1 MWNIPPVVH
10 TSFTLHLYN
19 VTKAGRKIR
28 YYSILLSTFIVLHF
42 ICICCLYSTLLST
55 YVFPLMRLVQPFF
68 VDFIYGF
75 CYYIFDVSCMFKIIY
90 GHAVLIHNSY
100 IPSTLLTYYLLLP
113 ILIFFFFSIFIYLKK
128 LLVTLLLLMDIEFRV
143 LDRPVVQAD
152 IIIKKIIKRLSQIDK
167 TIKSWLNVD
176 LLLFPKT
183 AKVKKL
189 PHNPKSPTPINRIP
203 SIQNVEFSI

>member
-1 MWNIPPVVH
+1 MWNIPTVVH

-28 YYSILLSTFIVLHF
+28 YYSILLLCIYFIVLHF

-75 CYYIFDVSCMFKIIY
+75 CYYIFDISCMFKIIY

-113 ILIFFFFSIFIYLKK
+113 ILTFFLNFYLGVILKPCGPLGGGGFMKSPQGGRGGYWYCPRGPNILGFRYIFFNIRTSFFLGYICK
-128 LLVTLLLLMDIEFRV
+128 
-143 LDRPVVQAD
+143 
-152 IIIKKIIKRLSQIDK
+152 
-167 TIKSWLNVD
+167 
-176 LLLFPKT
+176 
-183 AKVKKL
+183 
-189 PHNPKSPTPINRIP
+189 
-203 SIQNVEFSI
+203 

>member
-1 MWNIPPVVH
+1 M
-10 TSFTLHLYN
+10 L
-19 VTKAGRKIR
+19 
-28 YYSILLSTFIVLHF
+28 
-42 ICICCLYSTLLST
+42 
-55 YVFPLMRLVQPFF
+55 FPLMRLVQPFF

-75 CYYIFDVSCMFKIIY
+75 CYYIFDISCMFKIIY

-100 IPSTLLTYYLLLP
+100 IPSTILTYYLLLP
-113 ILIFFFFSIFIYLKK
+113 ILISFFSIF
-128 LLVTLLLLMDIEFRV
+128 IEFRV